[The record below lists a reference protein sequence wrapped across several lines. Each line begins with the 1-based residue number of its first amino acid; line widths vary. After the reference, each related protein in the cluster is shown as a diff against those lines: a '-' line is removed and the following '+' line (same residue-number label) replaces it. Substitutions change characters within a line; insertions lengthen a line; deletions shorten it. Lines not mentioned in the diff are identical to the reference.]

1 MTTEKRKGRPKGSKN
16 KVKEQQIV
24 IEEKHSKGRPIGR
37 PIGSKNKKNFVPS
50 DTDEMTLDMQ
60 LIWGH
65 LGTGSKTYINLK
77 KNLELHKEDIPIFAK
92 DYKKSFKRSPGYV
105 VINPRNKHLIPYL
118 KEEFPNIGVGGCM
131 GCALWELRFCTS

>member
-1 MTTEKRKGRPKGSKN
+1 MTTEKRKGRPK
-16 KVKEQQIV
+16 
-24 IEEKHSKGRPIGR
+24 
-37 PIGSKNKKNFVPS
+37 GSKNKKNFVPS